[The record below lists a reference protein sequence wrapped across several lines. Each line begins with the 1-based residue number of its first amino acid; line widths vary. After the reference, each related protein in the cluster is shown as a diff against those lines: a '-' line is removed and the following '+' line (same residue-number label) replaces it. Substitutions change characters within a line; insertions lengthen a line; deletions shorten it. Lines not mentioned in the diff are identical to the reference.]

1 MNRSLLA
8 LAPATCAALALTWAP
23 AAVRAADFNFVRL
36 LNQAEFRAF
45 SEDVGAAASYKGVI
59 PAESLGLI
67 GFDIGVTAG
76 VTEVTNRDVLRKAA
90 GGASIPK
97 ALPVTSLR
105 VHKGLPFDIDI
116 GATLMQL
123 PGTNVRAVGGELRWA
138 FVAGS
143 TVLPA
148 LAVRVSGTRVSGVE
162 GLDMDTV
169 GADLSIS
176 KGFAFLT
183 PYAGI
188 GTVRVDAAA
197 PGSSLRSESLTLA
210 KRFVGVNI
218 ALVPLALV
226 LEAERTGK
234 ATGYTVKAAIRF

>member
-1 MNRSLLA
+1 MKRTLLA
-8 LAPATCAALALTWAP
+8 LAAATLALAQAP
-23 AAVRAADFNFVRL
+23 AHAADFNFVRL

-45 SEDVGAAASYKGVI
+45 SEDVGAAASYKGLI

-67 GFDIGVTAG
+67 GFDVGVTAG
-76 VTEVTNRDVLRKAA
+76 VTEVSNRDVLRKAA

-97 ALPVTSLR
+97 ALPVASLR

-138 FVAGS
+138 FISGS
-143 TVLPA
+143 TVMPA
-148 LAVRVSGTRVSGVE
+148 VALRVSGTRLSGVE

-176 KGFAFLT
+176 KGFAMFT

-188 GTVRVDAAA
+188 GSVRVDAAA

-226 LEAERTGK
+226 LEGERTGK
-234 ATGYTVKAAIRF
+234 ATSYSVKAALRF

>member
-1 MNRSLLA
+1 MIHRTVA
-8 LAPATCAALALTWAP
+8 AALLGLG
-23 AAVRAADFNFVRL
+23 AVAQAGAADFKFFNL

-45 SEDVGAAASYKGVI
+45 SEDVGAAASYKGLI
-59 PAESLGLI
+59 PSESLGLI
-67 GFDIGVTAG
+67 GFDLGVSVG
-76 VTEVTNRDVLRKAA
+76 VTEVSNRETLRKAA
-90 GGASIPK
+90 GGASVPK

-123 PGTNVRAVGGELRWA
+123 PGTNVRAAGGELRWA
-138 FVAGS
+138 FVSGG
-143 TVLPA
+143 TVMPA
-148 LAVRVSGTRVSGVE
+148 LALRLSGTRLSGVP
-162 GLDMDTV
+162 GFDMDTV

-188 GTVRVDAAA
+188 GTVRVKSAA
-197 PGSSLRSESLTLA
+197 PGTSLRGESFALS
-210 KRFVGVNI
+210 RSFVGLNI

-226 LEAERTGK
+226 LEGERTGE
-234 ATGYTVKAAIRF
+234 ATSYNIKAAIRF

>member
-1 MNRSLLA
+1 MKRTLLA
-8 LAPATCAALALTWAP
+8 LAAATLALAQAP
-23 AAVRAADFNFVRL
+23 ALAADFNFVRL

-76 VTEVTNRDVLRKAA
+76 VTEVSNRDVLRKAA

-97 ALPVTSLR
+97 ALPVASLR

-148 LAVRVSGTRVSGVE
+148 LAVRVSGTRLSGVE

-210 KRFVGVNI
+210 RRFVGVNI

>member
-1 MNRSLLA
+1 MKHSLLA
-8 LAPATCAALALTWAP
+8 LAAAALALAQAP
-23 AAVRAADFNFVRL
+23 ARAADFNLIGL

-76 VTEVTNRDVLRKAA
+76 VTEVSNRDVLRKAA

-148 LAVRVSGTRVSGVE
+148 LAVRVSGTRLSGVD

-176 KGFAFLT
+176 KGFAMLT

-188 GTVRVDAAA
+188 GTVQVKSAA
-197 PGSSLRSESLTLA
+197 PGSSLRGESFTLP
-210 KRFVGVNI
+210 KRFIGLNI

-226 LEAERTGK
+226 LEGERTGK
-234 ATGYTVKAAIRF
+234 ATSYSVKAAIRF